1 MQGGCGGLWCYFQR
15 RIGWCRFR
23 RSCPNSTQSIGEGA
37 SERLECEAHYGED
50 PRQKSGH
57 LSRQA
62 STKTSNVRPHLTA
75 LLWDNG
81 EAQLLVV
88 ELEPDILAE
97 R

>member
-1 MQGGCGGLWCYFQR
+1 MK
-15 RIGWCRFR
+15 
-23 RSCPNSTQSIGEGA
+23 EGA
-37 SERLECEAHYGED
+37 LGRLECEAHYGED

-57 LSRQA
+57 LSRQV
-62 STKTSNVRPHLTA
+62 SIKTSNVRPHLTA
-75 LLWDNG
+75 LFWDNG